1 MDKNLEKIL
10 NYYNA
15 LSLLYVDK
23 IEEHKDCF
31 FAKFL
36 LLHQSIVKQLH

>member
-15 LSLLYVDK
+15 LSLLYIDK
-23 IEEHKDCF
+23 IEEYKDCF
-31 FAKFL
+31 FMY
-36 LLHQSIVKQLH
+36 SDIVDDGIWNLF